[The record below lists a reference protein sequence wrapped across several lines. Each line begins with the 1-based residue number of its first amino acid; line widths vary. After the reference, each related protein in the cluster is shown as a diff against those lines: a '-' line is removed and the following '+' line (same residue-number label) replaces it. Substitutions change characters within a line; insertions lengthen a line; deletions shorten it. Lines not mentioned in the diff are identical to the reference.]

1 MQELRDAGMPGLGE
15 FVAVAPNLVLEPTTR
30 LRLTVGAERPATLAV
45 DGRPVGLFHLSRT
58 QHYLETVL
66 GVPRVDLVLRDAV
79 KPALRDKILREA
91 VYAA

>member
-1 MQELRDAGMPGLGE
+1 
-15 FVAVAPNLVLEPTTR
+15 
-30 LRLTVGAERPATLAV
+30 
-45 DGRPVGLFHLSRT
+45 LSRT
-58 QHYLETVL
+58 QHFLETVL